1 MQANINNMQSLRLY
15 LKVNKIKDI
24 AGDSWVLLGNPE
36 ISDKNEVL
44 GGNLLFYDKN
54 KEKVYKKAKQ
64 VKSERITIIYTGL
77 EPKNNHLIL

>member
-1 MQANINNMQSLRLY
+1 MQALGLY

-24 AGDSWVLLGNPE
+24 AGDSWVLLGDPE

-64 VKSERITIIYTGL
+64 VKSERITIIYTGK